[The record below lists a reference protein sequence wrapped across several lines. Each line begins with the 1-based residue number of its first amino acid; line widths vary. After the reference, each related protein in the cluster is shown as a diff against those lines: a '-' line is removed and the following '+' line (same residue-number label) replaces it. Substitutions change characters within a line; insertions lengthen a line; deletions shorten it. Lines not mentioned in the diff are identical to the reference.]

1 MSSHMRFVNRKKIS
15 EMQTMNHYL
24 VLLLLSLTIFAVVL
38 TNGLGNI
45 IIIMAVG
52 LNFPVFQ
59 EKRFR
64 LWVAAGAIISIML
77 QPSQFVYF
85 IFLYLIRLIRTH
97 DEEYPSKNWWLVME
111 LGRIFILLSK
121 VSLLTFLIGLF
132 QS

>member
-1 MSSHMRFVNRKKIS
+1 
-15 EMQTMNHYL
+15 MNHYL